1 MYHIKV
7 NQDKI
12 YDVEVNANGIS
23 LNNELKNISFAT
35 VNENQFHILLDQKSY
50 NVEIVSINAETKTAS
65 MKVNNR
71 IYECEI
77 KDQFDDLLK
86 SLGLDNLSAKKIND
100 IKAPMPGLVLKVLVN
115 EGQEFKKGDNLLVLE
130 AMKMENILKAPVD
143 GVVKS
148 IKIKPGDKVDK
159 NEVLLNLA

>member
-7 NQDKI
+7 NQGTI
-12 YDVEVNANGIS
+12 YDVGLDSKGIT
-23 LNNELKNISFAT
+23 LNNELKDISFASLG
-35 VNENQFHILLDQKSY
+35 NNQYHILLNQKSY
-50 NVEIVSINAETKTAS
+50 NVELVSINHENKTAS
-65 MKVNNR
+65 LKVNNR
-71 IYECEI
+71 IYDCEI

-86 SLGLDNLSAKKIND
+86 SLGLDNLNAKKIND
-100 IKAPMPGLVLKVLVN
+100 IKAPMPGLVLKVLVT

-130 AMKMENILKAPVD
+130 AMKMENILKSPTD

-159 NEVLLNLA
+159 NEVLILLA

>member
-115 EGQEFKKGDNLLVLE
+115 EGQEFKKGDNLVVLE

>member
-1 MYHIKV
+1 MYHVKV
-7 NQDKI
+7 NQEKTF
-12 YDVEVNANGIS
+12 DVEIDANGIT
-23 LNNELKNISFAT
+23 LNNEIKDISFAAINKNHYH
-35 VNENQFHILLDQKSY
+35 VLLNQKSY
-50 NVEIVSINAETKTAS
+50 NVELVSINAENKTAI

-71 IYECEI
+71 VYECEI

-100 IKAPMPGLVLKVLVN
+100 IKAPMPGLVLKVLVT

-130 AMKMENILKAPVD
+130 AMKMENILKAPTD

-148 IKIKPGDKVDK
+148 IKIKPGDKVEK
-159 NEVLLNLA
+159 NEVLLLLA

>member
-1 MYHIKV
+1 MYHVKV

-12 YDVEVNANGIS
+12 YDVEIDSKGIS
-23 LNNELKNISFAT
+23 LNKELKDISFAV
-35 VNENQFHILLDQKSY
+35 VNNNQYHVLLNNKSY
-50 NVEIVSINAETKTAS
+50 NVELVSINTENKSAV

-86 SLGLDNLSAKKIND
+86 SLGLDNLNTKKIND
-100 IKAPMPGLVLKVLVN
+100 IKAPMPGLVLKVLVD

-130 AMKMENILKAPVD
+130 AMKMENILKAPTD
-143 GVVKS
+143 GTVKS
-148 IKIKPGDKVDK
+148 VKIKSGDKVEK
-159 NEVLLNLA
+159 NEVLLLLS

>member
-1 MYHIKV
+1 MYHVKV
-7 NQDKI
+7 NQNKV
-12 YDVEVNANGIS
+12 YDVEVDAKGIT
-23 LNNELKNISFAT
+23 LDNELKNISFAN
-35 VNENQFHILLDQKSY
+35 VAENHFHVLLNQKSY
-50 NVEIVSINAETKTAS
+50 NVEVVSINAETKTAS

-86 SLGLDNLSAKKIND
+86 SLGLDNLNTKKVNE

-143 GVVKS
+143 GTVKG
-148 IKIKPGDKVDK
+148 IKIKAGDKVEK
-159 NEVLLNLA
+159 NEVLLLLA

>member
-1 MYHIKV
+1 MYHIKI

-23 LNNELKNISFAT
+23 LNNELMNISFAT
-35 VNENQFHILLDQKSY
+35 VNENQFHVLLNQKSY
-50 NVEIVSINAETKTAS
+50 NLEIVSINAETKTAS

-86 SLGLDNLSAKKIND
+86 SLGLDNLAAKKINE
-100 IKAPMPGLVLKVLVN
+100 IKAPMPGLVLKVLVI

>member
-12 YDVEVNANGIS
+12 YDVEVDAKGIT

-35 VNENQFHILLDQKSY
+35 VNENHFHVLLNQKSY
-50 NVEIVSINAETKTAS
+50 NVEIVSINAETKSAS

-71 IYECEI
+71 IYDCEI

-148 IKIKPGDKVDK
+148 IKIRPGDKVDK
-159 NEVLLNLA
+159 NEVLLLLS

>member
-1 MYHIKV
+1 MYHIKI

-23 LNNELKNISFAT
+23 LNNELMNISFAT
-35 VNENQFHILLDQKSY
+35 VNENQFHVLLNQKSY
-50 NVEIVSINAETKTAS
+50 NLEIVSINAETKTAS

-86 SLGLDNLSAKKIND
+86 SLGLDNLAAKKINE
-100 IKAPMPGLVLKVLVN
+100 IKAPMPGLVLKVLVI
-115 EGQEFKKGDNLLVLE
+115 EGHEFKKGDNLLVLE

>member
-12 YDVEVNANGIS
+12 YDVELDANGIS
-23 LNNELKNISFAT
+23 LNKELKDISFASLG
-35 VNENQFHILLDQKSY
+35 NNQYHILLKNKSY
-50 NVEIVSINAETKTAS
+50 NVEVVSINQEHKTAV
-65 MKVNNR
+65 MKVNNQV
-71 IYECEI
+71 YECEI

-100 IKAPMPGLVLKVLVN
+100 IKAPMPGLVLKVLVT
-115 EGQEFKKGDNLLVLE
+115 EGQEFKKGDNILVLE
-130 AMKMENILKAPVD
+130 AMKMENILKAPAD
-143 GVVKS
+143 GIVKS

-159 NEVLLNLA
+159 NEVLLLLA

>member
-1 MYHIKV
+1 MYHIKI

-23 LNNELKNISFAT
+23 LNNELMNISFAT
-35 VNENQFHILLDQKSY
+35 VNENQFHVLLNQKSY

-86 SLGLDNLSAKKIND
+86 SLGLDNLAAKKINE
-100 IKAPMPGLVLKVLVN
+100 IKAPMPGLVLKVLVI

>member
-1 MYHIKV
+1 MYHIKI

-23 LNNELKNISFAT
+23 LNNELMNTSFAT
-35 VNENQFHILLDQKSY
+35 VNENQFHVLLNQKSY

-86 SLGLDNLSAKKIND
+86 SLGLDNLAAKKINE
-100 IKAPMPGLVLKVLVN
+100 IKAPMPGLVLKVLVI

>member
-1 MYHIKV
+1 MYHVKV
-7 NQDKI
+7 NQEKI
-12 YDVEVNANGIS
+12 YDVEIDANGIT
-23 LNNELKNISFAT
+23 LNNEIKDISFAAINNNHYH
-35 VNENQFHILLDQKSY
+35 VLLNQKSY
-50 NVEIVSINAETKTAS
+50 NVELVSINAENKTAI

-71 IYECEI
+71 VYECEI

-100 IKAPMPGLVLKVLVN
+100 IKAPMPGLVLKVLVT

-130 AMKMENILKAPVD
+130 AMKMENILKAPTD

-148 IKIKPGDKVDK
+148 IKIKPGDKVEK
-159 NEVLLNLA
+159 NEVLLLLA

>member
-1 MYHIKV
+1 MYHVKV
-7 NQDKI
+7 NQNKV
-12 YDVEVNANGIS
+12 YDVEVDAKGIT
-23 LNNELKNISFAT
+23 LNNELENISFASIS
-35 VNENQFHILLDQKSY
+35 ENHFHVLLNQKSY
-50 NVEIVSINAETKTAS
+50 NVEVVSINAETKTAT

-86 SLGLDNLSAKKIND
+86 SLGLDNLASKKVNE

-143 GVVKS
+143 GIVKG
-148 IKIKPGDKVDK
+148 IKIKAGDKVEK
-159 NEVLLNLA
+159 NEVLLLLA

>member
-12 YDVEVNANGIS
+12 YDVEVNASGIS